1 MINNFATII
10 TSFTILLGALSG
22 LILAIIKLQN
32 TIKNNLPKIM
42 KKQVNNN
49 LLIYNLLNEI
59 LVKFNCDRVQIYDF
73 HNGERY
79 INGYHALK
87 MSCTYEVTSSKV
99 KPKQNQLQGIP
110 INCQPHFVSSLLDNR
125 YLNIEDINNIKTSM
139 PATYEF
145 KKRQRIKSFYDII
158 LEKGNVPVSF
168 LAIQYCDENH
178 KITKS
183 EEFLLHEYKGKI
195 EELIK
200 K

>member
-59 LVKFNCDRVQIYDF
+59 LIKFKCDRVQIYDF

-87 MSCTYEVTSSKV
+87 MSCTYEVTSSKI
-99 KPKQNQLQGIP
+99 KPKQNQLQGLP
-110 INCQPHFVSSLLDNR
+110 INCQPHFVSSLLDNG
-125 YLNIEDINNIKTSM
+125 YLHIEDINTIKSSM

-158 LEKGNVPVSF
+158 LEKGSVPVSF

>member
-22 LILAIIKLQN
+22 LILAIIKLQD
-32 TIKNNLPKIM
+32 TIKNNLPKAL
-42 KKQVNNN
+42 KKQANNN
-49 LLIYNLLNEI
+49 VKIYEILNEI
-59 LVKFNCDRVQIYDF
+59 LIKFKCDRVQIYDF

-87 MSCTYEVTSSKV
+87 MSCTYEVVSSRV
-99 KPKQNQLQGIP
+99 KSRQNQLQGLP
-110 INCQPHFVSSLLDNR
+110 INCQPHFVSSLLDNG
-125 YLNIEDINNIKTSM
+125 YLNIEDINSIKTSM

>member
-1 MINNFATII
+1 MISDITITI
-10 TSFTILLGALSG
+10 TSITLLVGAISSLV
-22 LILAIIKLQN
+22 IALAKLRSNIKD
-32 TIKNNLPKIM
+32 NLPKAL
-42 KKQVNNN
+42 KKQANNN
-49 LLIYNLLNEI
+49 VKIYEILNEMLI
-59 LVKFNCDRVQIYDF
+59 KFKCDRVQIYDF

-87 MSCTYEVTSSKV
+87 MSCTYEVVSSKV
-99 KPKQNQLQGIP
+99 KPKQNQLQGLP

-125 YLNIEDINNIKTSM
+125 YLNIEDINSIKSSM

-183 EEFLLHEYKGKI
+183 EEFWLHEYKGKI

>member
-59 LVKFNCDRVQIYDF
+59 LVKFKCDRVQIYDF

-183 EEFLLHEYKGKI
+183 EEFWLHEYKGKI